1 MTTFH
6 LRTEPQQP
14 VTADTNAFLLDWFT
28 GPQRQRSTI
37 AASSD
42 LLFGLQ
48 PTPAARDLLRVAAAV
63 YCADKVARRDA
74 TRDAWTR
81 DLELELPVA
90 NRAAWQRARPA
101 LTEALAFLSGD
112 RWKLRFRTSGERPAR
127 TETRVARPDAVCL
140 FSGGLDSLTG
150 AIDLLEQGQQLI
162 LVGHFDSGYIGGVQD
177 TLCTQLRRVHRE
189 RVRIRKLRLSP
200 AKPNRL
206 QARPLPDGEER
217 ERTTR
222 ARSFLFI
229 AAGLAVAS
237 AFDDTVSLHMP
248 ENGFIGINVPFV
260 ASRAGS
266 NSTRTTHPYFLEQL
280 GLALAELDIRSPIV
294 NLYRLQTKG
303 ELLAGCR
310 NPQLL
315 AALADRSVSCA
326 HPESGRYEKQPPG
339 NCGSCFPCLI
349 RRAALHHIGLDSP
362 ASYRRDALSDA
373 ELRSGETDRGA
384 DLRAV
389 LRGLAREPRAEDV
402 FRNGAVPATDALA
415 FADVHRRGRAE
426 LAAWLESGG
435 RRRRGRTTQGRSG

>member
-6 LRTEPQQP
+6 LRTDPQQP
-14 VTADTNAFLLDWFT
+14 VATDANAFQLDWFT

-48 PTPAARDLLRVAAAV
+48 PAPAARDLLRVAAAV
-63 YCADKVARRDA
+63 YCADKVARRDG

-81 DLELELPVA
+81 ALELELPVA

-112 RWKLRFRTSGERPAR
+112 RWKLRFRASGEQPAQG
-127 TETRVARPDAVCL
+127 ETRVARPDAVCL

-189 RVRIRKLRLSP
+189 RVRSRKLQLSP
-200 AKPNRL
+200 AKPSLL
-206 QARPLPDGEER
+206 QARPLPDGELR

-229 AAGLAVAS
+229 VAGLAVAS
-237 AFDDTVSLHMP
+237 AFDDTVPLHMP

-280 GLALAELDIRSPIV
+280 GLALTELGIANPVV
-294 NLYRLQTKG
+294 NSFRLQTKG
-303 ELLAGCR
+303 ELLAACR

-315 AALADRSVSCA
+315 TALADRSVSCA
-326 HPESGRYEKQPPG
+326 HPESGRYEKQSPG
-339 NCGSCFPCLI
+339 NCGWCFPCLI
-349 RRAALHHIGLDSP
+349 RRAALHHIGLDSG

-389 LRGLAREPRAEDV
+389 RRGLAREPRAEDV
-402 FRNGAVPATDALA
+402 LRNGALPAADALA

-426 LAAWLESGG
+426 LAAWLERGG
-435 RRRRGRTTQGRSG
+435 RRPRRGATGR

>member
-6 LRTEPQQP
+6 LRTDPQQP
-14 VTADTNAFLLDWFT
+14 VPADANAFLLDWFT
-28 GPQRQRSTI
+28 GQQRQRSTI
-37 AASSD
+37 AASKD
-42 LLFGLQ
+42 LLLGLQ
-48 PTPAARDLLRVAAAV
+48 PSSTARDLLRVAAAV
-63 YCADKVARRDA
+63 YCADKVARRDT

-81 DLELELPVA
+81 ELELELPVA
-90 NRAAWQRARPA
+90 NRARWQRARPA
-101 LTEALAFLSGD
+101 LTEALGFLSGD
-112 RWKLRFRTSGERPAR
+112 RWKLRFRTAGKQPPRG
-127 TETRVARPDAVCL
+127 ETRVAPPDAVCL

-150 AIDLLEQGQQLI
+150 AINLLDQGQQLI

-177 TLCTQLRRVHRE
+177 TLSAQLRRVHHE
-189 RVRIRKLRLSP
+189 KVRMRKLQLSP

-206 QARPLPDGEER
+206 QTRPLPDGEER

-237 AFDDTVSLHMP
+237 AFDDAVPLHMP

-280 GLALAELDIRSPIV
+280 GQALAELGIGNPVV
-294 NLYRLQTKG
+294 NPFRLQTKG
-303 ELLAGCR
+303 ELLAACR
-310 NPQLL
+310 DPQLL

-349 RRAALHHIGLDSP
+349 RRAALHHIGLDSA
-362 ASYRRDALSDA
+362 ASYRRDVLSDVG
-373 ELRSGETDRGA
+373 LQSGVTDRGA

-389 LRGLAREPRAEDV
+389 RRGLARDPRPDDV
-402 FRNGAVPATDALA
+402 LRNGTVPAAVALA

-426 LAAWLESGG
+426 LADWLESGVRQT
-435 RRRRGRTTQGRSG
+435 RRADTRRT

>member
-1 MTTFH
+1 MTIFR
-6 LRTEPQQP
+6 LRTDPRQSLP
-14 VTADTNAFLLDWFT
+14 ADSDAFLLDWFT

-42 LLFGLQ
+42 LLYGLQ
-48 PTPAARDLLRVAAAV
+48 PPPAARDLLRVAAAV
-63 YCADKVARRDA
+63 YCADKVARRDT

-81 DLELELPVA
+81 ELELELPVA

-112 RWKLRFRTSGERPAR
+112 RWKLRFRASGEQPALA
-127 TETRVARPDAVCL
+127 ETRVAPPDAVCL

-177 TLCTQLRRVHRE
+177 TLCAQLRRVHHE
-189 RVRIRKLRLSP
+189 RVRIRKLQLSP
-200 AKPNRL
+200 AKANRL

-237 AFDDTVSLHMP
+237 AFDGAMPLHMP

-280 GLALAELDIRSPIV
+280 ARALAELGVANPIV
-294 NLYRLQTKG
+294 NPFRLHTKG
-303 ELLAGCR
+303 ELLANCR

-315 AALADRSVSCA
+315 AALVDRSVSCA

-349 RRAALHHIGLDSP
+349 RRAAMHHIGLDSP

-373 ELRSGETDRGA
+373 ELRNGETDRGA

-389 LRGLAREPRAEDV
+389 RRGLTRQPRAEDV
-402 FRNGAVPATDALA
+402 LRNGAVPAADALA
-415 FADVHRRGRAE
+415 FAEVHRRGRAE
-426 LAAWLESGG
+426 LAAWLEGAG
-435 RRRRGRTTQGRSG
+435 QRTQPVLARGSSV